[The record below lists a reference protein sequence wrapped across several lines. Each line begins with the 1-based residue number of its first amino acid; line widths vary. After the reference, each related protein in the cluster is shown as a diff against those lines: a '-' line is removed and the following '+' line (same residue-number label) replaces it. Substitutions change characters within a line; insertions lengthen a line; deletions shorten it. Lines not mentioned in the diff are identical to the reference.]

1 MSEVMNGIA
10 LMQMPNTRT
19 VSKKNEQQK
28 RHQTLVPLCHG
39 KEAITFMQ
47 PTHDY
52 L

>member
-10 LMQMPNTRT
+10 LTQMPNTRI

-28 RHQTLVPLCHG
+28 RHQTLVPFCHA
-39 KEAITFMQ
+39 KEANAFMQ

>member
-10 LMQMPNTRT
+10 LTQMANTRIM
-19 VSKKNEQQK
+19 SMKNEQQK
-28 RHQTLVPLCHG
+28 RHQTLVPLCHA
-39 KEAITFMQ
+39 KEANAFMQ